1 MPTQIIKVLVT
12 LLFMAPWVVSAQNLR
27 TIDSLKTALKTT
39 TDTTKVKLLMALS
52 EDYRKTNPDSALY
65 YGEQVLLLSQQ
76 LGYQKGI
83 VEGLSKK
90 GVAYEYKGEYQ
101 QALQL
106 YTEALEIAKTKDIQQ
121 VIHPVYTNIALVNKA
136 LGDFPKALAY
146 NFKALELSEQ
156 TRDSADMAV
165 SLNNI
170 GNLYSFRDNFDE
182 GLKYYLQAAELFE
195 KLDEKKRL
203 ASILNNI
210 GIIYSYQG
218 KFEKSLAYHERS
230 LKLKQ
235 ELDNTN
241 GVAAS
246 LNNIGNLMRDQEK
259 YEEAK
264 DYLLEALAIYKKTEN
279 QHKLP
284 IIYRDLA
291 EVYTK
296 LEVNQALQYA
306 DSGLAQAEAIGKKN
320 DIKEAYQVL
329 AKIYARQNNY
339 EKAFQFHQ
347 KYTSLKDSLFNEKK
361 SQQVA
366 ELQTQYQTAKKE
378 KEIALLEEEKAQQR
392 LWSFL
397 TLGGLG
403 IALLLGILLTTW
415 QRTKMRKNREVHW
428 ARQAQTE
435 AELENAHLKEN
446 ELQRELDFKHKELT
460 SHTLNLVQK
469 NSTMEELKEN
479 INTLIKRDNKLETK
493 ELKELGKLVDYS
505 FNLDKDWEEFSMYFE
520 QVHKNFFTNLLEA
533 YPGLTTSECRLC
545 ALIKLN
551 LTIKETATILRI
563 SPSSVK
569 MARYRLRKKL
579 RLCHEENL
587 TEFIINFDKEA
598 IADARNANV

>member
-1 MPTQIIKVLVT
+1 MSTQIIKVLFP
-12 LLFMAPWVVSAQNLR
+12 LIFMAPWMVSAQTQR
-27 TIDSLKTALKTT
+27 TIDSLKTALQTA
-39 TDTTKVKLLMALS
+39 TDTAKVKVLMALS
-52 EDYRKTNPDSALY
+52 ENYRKTNPDSALY

-90 GVAYEYKGEYQ
+90 GVAYEYKGQYQ

-136 LGDFPKALAY
+136 LGDFPKALEY

-210 GIIYSYQG
+210 GIIYSFQG
-218 KFEKSLAYHERS
+218 KFEKSMAYHKQS
-230 LKLKQ
+230 LKLKK
-235 ELDNTN
+235 DMGNTN

-246 LNNIGNLMRDQEK
+246 LNNIGNLLRDQEK

-264 DYLLEALAIYKKTEN
+264 DYLLNALAIYKNTEN

-291 EVYTK
+291 EVFAKT
-296 LEVNQALQYA
+296 EAGQAIQYA
-306 DSGLAQAEAIGKKN
+306 DSSLAQAEAIGKKN
-320 DIKEAYQVL
+320 DIKEAYRVL
-329 AKIYARQNNY
+329 SKIYARQNNF
-339 EKAFQFHQ
+339 ELAFQFHQ
-347 KYTSLKDSLFNEKK
+347 KYASLKDSLFNERK
-361 SQQVA
+361 SQQIA
-366 ELQTQYQTAKKE
+366 ELQTRYQTTKKE
-378 KEIALLEEEKAQQR
+378 KEIALLEEEKAQQK

-403 IALLLGILLTTW
+403 IALLLGILLASW
-415 QRTKMRKNREVHW
+415 QRTKMKKNREVHQ
-428 ARQAQTE
+428 ARQAKTE
-435 AELENAHLKEN
+435 TELENAHLKEN
-446 ELQRELDFKHKELT
+446 ELQREIEFKHKELT
-460 SHTLNLVQK
+460 TYTLNLVQK
-469 NSTMEELKEN
+469 NSVLEELKEN
-479 INTLIKRDNKLETK
+479 INTLIKQDNGHETK
-493 ELKELGKLVDYS
+493 ELKGLQRLADYS

-520 QVHKNFFTNLLEA
+520 QVHKDFFTNLLEA

-545 ALIKLN
+545 ALVKLN
-551 LTIKETATILRI
+551 LSIKETATILGI

-579 RLCHEENL
+579 GLSHEENL